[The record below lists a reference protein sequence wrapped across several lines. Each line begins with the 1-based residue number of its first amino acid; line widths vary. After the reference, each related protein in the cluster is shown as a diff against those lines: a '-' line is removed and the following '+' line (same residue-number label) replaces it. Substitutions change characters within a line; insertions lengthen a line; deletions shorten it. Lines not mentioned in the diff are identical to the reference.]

1 MTTFVVVEI
10 HAVLES
16 QVETVWE
23 ERVER
28 LVERERDGGL
38 GERGERERR

>member
-1 MTTFVVVEI
+1 MVVEV

-16 QVETVWE
+16 QVEAVGE

-28 LVERERDGGL
+28 LVERECDGGL
-38 GERGERERR
+38 GERRGRERR